1 MIATALGRALLRPLA
16 VQSSTVFAGAP
27 SAAFARN
34 AISVVAALLLV
45 SGNAFAADRVAKPT
59 ITVDP
64 ARGACVA
71 PPAEMRRKHMDLL
84 QHQRD
89 RTLRLG
95 ERGAAVSLNA
105 CINCHA
111 GKASGS
117 VLGKGEFCD
126 SCHAYAGVKLDCFEC
141 HQPKA
146 SQPLAQNAGAK
157 P

>member
-1 MIATALGRALLRPLA
+1 MKRRALMFGLTILLSGV
-16 VQSSTVFAGAP
+16 VQAEG
-27 SAAFARN
+27 
-34 AISVVAALLLV
+34 
-45 SGNAFAADRVAKPT
+45 RVTKPT
-59 ITVDP
+59 INVDP
-64 ARGACVA
+64 SRGACVA
-71 PPAEMRRKHMDLL
+71 PPAEMRRNHMAML

-95 ERGAAVSLNA
+95 ERGAKVSLNG

-117 VLGKGEFCD
+117 VIGSRTEFCE

-141 HQPKA
+141 HQAKA
-146 SQPLAQNAGAK
+146 AQSIATATPGSR

>member
-1 MIATALGRALLRPLA
+1 MFRALILGLA
-16 VQSSTVFAGAP
+16 CLAIFGANAG
-27 SAAFARN
+27 
-34 AISVVAALLLV
+34 
-45 SGNAFAADRVAKPT
+45 DRVAKPT
-59 ITVDP
+59 VTIDP
-64 ARGACVA
+64 SRGACVA
-71 PPAEMRRKHMDLL
+71 PAAEMRRNHMDML

-95 ERGAAVSLNA
+95 ERGAKVSLNA

-146 SQPLAQNAGAK
+146 GQPIAQAAGAK

>member
-1 MIATALGRALLRPLA
+1 MLRALILGVA
-16 VQSSTVFAGAP
+16 FV
-27 SAAFARN
+27 AAFGAN
-34 AISVVAALLLV
+34 A
-45 SGNAFAADRVAKPT
+45 GDRVAKPAV
-59 ITVDP
+59 TVDP
-64 ARGACVA
+64 TRGACVA
-71 PPAEMRRKHMDLL
+71 PAAEMRRTHMDLL

-95 ERGAAVSLNA
+95 ERGAKVSLNA

-117 VLGKGEFCD
+117 VLGKGEFCE
-126 SCHAYAGVKLDCFEC
+126 SCHAYAGVRLDCFEC

-146 SQPLAQNAGAK
+146 GQPVAQASGAR